1 MAGWLVGWLVARSIA
16 SCLLFFGLFCLL
28 ILICF
33 AWLPC
38 EARDSLFLYF
48 DLLDLPKLSLL
59 VGLLDL
65 RGLLVG
71 LLVLL
76 GLLFICLI

>member
-1 MAGWLVGWLVARSIA
+1 MVGWLVGCSLDRF
-16 SCLLFFGLFCLL
+16 LLAVFGLFCLL

-59 VGLLDL
+59 VDLLDL